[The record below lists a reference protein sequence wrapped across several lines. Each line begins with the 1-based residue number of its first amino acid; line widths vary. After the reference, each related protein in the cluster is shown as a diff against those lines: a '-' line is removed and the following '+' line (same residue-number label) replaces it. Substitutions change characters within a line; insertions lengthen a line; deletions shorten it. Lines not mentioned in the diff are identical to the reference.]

1 MTAASHASIR
11 IVLVDDHAVV
21 RAGLRLLLER
31 DPRFAVVAEAG
42 TASEALEAAGNHQ
55 PDVIVLDLD
64 LGLENGI
71 DCLPGLRRAAP
82 DARVL
87 VLTGVRDAAA
97 HQQAVRLGAVGI
109 LAKEHAPESLLRA
122 VDRVYAGESWLDRST
137 TATLLS
143 ELAGQGRSKR
153 VDPEAEKIASL
164 SPRERE
170 VIALIM
176 EGLSNKEIAE
186 RLFISEATVR
196 HHLTSIFEKL
206 RVSDRLGLT
215 IYAFKHN
222 LAISNQ

>member
-1 MTAASHASIR
+1 MTTGSSASIR

-31 DPRFAVVAEAG
+31 DPRFAIVAEAG
-42 TASEALEAAGNHQ
+42 TASEALEAAARQH
-55 PDVIVLDLD
+55 PDVIILDLD
-64 LGLENGI
+64 LGREKGL
-71 DCLPGLRRAAP
+71 DCLPDLRRAAP
-82 DARVL
+82 ESRVL

-122 VDRVYAGESWLDRST
+122 VERVHAGESWLDRST
-137 TATLLS
+137 TATLLA
-143 ELAGQGRSKR
+143 ELTGQGKSSR

-170 VIALIM
+170 VIDLVM
-176 EGLSNKEIAE
+176 EGLRNREIAQ

-206 RVSDRLGLT
+206 QVSDRVALT
-215 IYAFKHN
+215 IYAFKHK
-222 LAISNQ
+222 LVCNQ

>member
-1 MTAASHASIR
+1 MTTASHASIR

-176 EGLSNKEIAE
+176 EGLRNKEIAE